1 MRIKTTIIAT
11 LVATMM
17 QAQGVIDVH
26 SHIIT
31 PEFVSALESEGR
43 LLDEGFPLPKW
54 DAEAQLKW
62 MDEAGIQTSV
72 LTLAAPQPTF
82 AAVIRK
88 TNEAAAKLKR
98 EHPDRFRFCAALP
111 LPDVSA
117 AIEEARYALDV
128 LGADGI
134 KLATNVDGQYLGAPE
149 LDMLFSFLNER
160 KALVILHPHRPEPV
174 NRQVMQQTP
183 LAMQEY
189 LSETTRAIANMISRN
204 VLARY
209 PQMKVVVPHCGAY
222 LPLMVPRMK
231 SLTPVMQA
239 NKLVGEIDW
248 EANLAALYYDLAGAH
263 SPEVIRMLLTITTH
277 DHLLYG
283 SDYPYVA
290 PQVLTQSLLRMQ
302 QYLTTEPDLA
312 PYKEMILHKNAEW
325 LFGCLG
331 DSSFSRLGK
340 VTNIPNLPNDQTTK
354 QLICRIAEIEVHP
367 QYLDEYLIAAKEIQ
381 QKSLATEPGVLC
393 LFPTQLNEDSTQ
405 MRILE
410 IYASQEA
417 YQHHI
422 QTAHFLK
429 YKQGTLH
436 MVKSLKLQDLQ
447 SLNPKT
453 TNKLF
458 LRAK

>member
-1 MRIKTTIIAT
+1 MRKLLTIIAT
-11 LVATMM
+11 LVATMT
-17 QAQGVIDVH
+17 QAQDVIDVH

-31 PEFVSALESEGR
+31 PEFVSALDKEGR

-72 LTLAAPQPTF
+72 LTLAAPQPTSPQ
-82 AAVIRK
+82 VVHE

-98 EHPDRFRFCAALP
+98 EHPGRFMFCAALP
-111 LPDVSA
+111 LPDVKA
-117 AIEEARYALDV
+117 AIEEARYVLDV

-134 KLATNVDGQYLGAPE
+134 KLATNVGGQYLGAPE
-149 LDMLFSFLNER
+149 LDTLFSFLNER
-160 KALVILHPHRPEPV
+160 KAVVILHPHRPEPV

-183 LAMQEY
+183 LAVQEY
-189 LSETTRAIANMISRN
+189 LSETTRAVSNMISRN

-209 PQMKVVVPHCGAY
+209 PNVKVVVPHCGAY

-239 NKLVGEIDW
+239 NKLVGDIDW
-248 EANLAALYYDLAGAH
+248 DANLAALYYDLAGAH
-263 SPEVIRMLLTITTH
+263 SPEVIRMLLTITTP

-290 PQVLTQSLLRMQ
+290 PQVLTQSLQRMK
-302 QYLTTEPDLA
+302 QYLTNEPDLA

-325 LFGCLG
+325 LLG
-331 DSSFSRLGK
+331 LTSDKPAATSHDGSML
-340 VTNIPNLPNDQTTK
+340 V
-354 QLICRIAEIEVHP
+354 RIAEVEVYPEHLEA
-367 QYLDEYLIAAKEIQ
+367 YLAAATEIQ
-381 QKSLATEPGVLC
+381 QKSLAEEPGVLC
-393 LFPTQLNEDSTQ
+393 LFPNQMKVDSTQ
-405 MRILE
+405 FRILE

-422 QTAHFLK
+422 QTAHFQK

-436 MVKSLKLQDLQ
+436 MVKSLKLQDLTP
-447 SLNPKT
+447 LDRET
-453 TNKLF
+453 MNKIF
-458 LRAK
+458 KRHKK